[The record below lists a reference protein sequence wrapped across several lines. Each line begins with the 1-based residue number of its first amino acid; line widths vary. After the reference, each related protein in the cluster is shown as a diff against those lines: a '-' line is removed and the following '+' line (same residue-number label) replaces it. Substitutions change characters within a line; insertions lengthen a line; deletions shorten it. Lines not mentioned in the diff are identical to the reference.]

1 VKVWAAKF
9 YAIFGKETEMSRI
22 GKKPID
28 IPKAVN
34 IDIKESVVKV
44 KGPLGELTYECPT
57 SIQAKVDNGKLVV
70 ERSTD
75 LQKDRALHGL
85 VRSLIANMVNG
96 VSQGF
101 KKQLEIKGVGYRA
114 QAKGNKIT
122 FTLGYSHPI
131 EFELPAGITAATD
144 DKMTSIT
151 LSGVEKQLLGQVAA
165 NIRKLR
171 APDVYKGKGVRFVG
185 ERLKLKAGKTG
196 KK

>member
-1 VKVWAAKF
+1 
-9 YAIFGKETEMSRI
+9 MSRI
-22 GKKPID
+22 GRKPID
-28 IPKAVN
+28 IPQAVN
-34 IDIKESVVKV
+34 VDIKESLVKV
-44 KGPLGELTYECPT
+44 RGPLGELSYACPG
-57 SIQAKVDNGKLVV
+57 SIKAAIDNGKVIV
-70 ERSTD
+70 ARSTD

-85 VRSLIANMVNG
+85 VRSLIANMVDG
-96 VSQGF
+96 VSKGF

-114 QAKGNKIT
+114 QAKGGKIT

-131 EFELPAGITAATD
+131 EFELPVGIAATTD

-185 ERLKLKAGKTG
+185 ERIKLKAGKTG

>member
-1 VKVWAAKF
+1 MKF
-9 YAIFGKETEMSRI
+9 YAISGKETEMSRI

-34 IDIKESVVKV
+34 VNITEGAVKV
-44 KGPLGELTYECPT
+44 KGPLGELNYTCPEGIKA
-57 SIQAKVDNGKLVV
+57 SIDGDKVVV
-70 ERSTD
+70 ERGTD

-96 VSQGF
+96 VSQGY
-101 KKQLEIKGVGYRA
+101 KRQLEIKGVGYRA
-114 QAKGNKIT
+114 QAKGGKIT
-122 FTLGYSHPI
+122 FTLGYSHAI
-131 EFELPAGITAATD
+131 EFELPAGITAVTD

-151 LSGVEKQLLGQVAA
+151 LSGIEKQLLGQVAA
-165 NIRKLR
+165 NLRKLR

-185 ERLKLKAGKTG
+185 ERIKMKAGKTG

>member
-1 VKVWAAKF
+1 
-9 YAIFGKETEMSRI
+9 MSRI

-28 IPKAVN
+28 IPQAVK
-34 IDIKESVVKV
+34 IDINESMVKV
-44 KGPLGELTYECPT
+44 KGPLGELSYSLPAGIKA
-57 SIQAKVDNGKLVV
+57 SIDNGKVIV
-70 ERSTD
+70 ERGSD

-85 VRSLIANMVNG
+85 ARSLVANMVNG
-96 VSQGF
+96 VSQGY

-114 QAKGNKIT
+114 QAKGNKIA

-144 DKMTSIT
+144 DKMTSLT

-165 NIRKLR
+165 NIKKLR

>member
-1 VKVWAAKF
+1 
-9 YAIFGKETEMSRI
+9 MSRI
-22 GKKPID
+22 GRKPID
-28 IPKAVN
+28 IPQAVN
-34 IDIKESVVKV
+34 VDIKESLVKV
-44 KGPLGELTYECPT
+44 KGPLGELSYACPE
-57 SIQAKVDNGKLVV
+57 SIKAAIDNGKVIV

-85 VRSLIANMVNG
+85 VRSLISNMVDG

-114 QAKGNKIT
+114 QAKGGKIT

-131 EFELPAGITAATD
+131 EFELPVGITATTD

-171 APDVYKGKGVRFVG
+171 APDVYKGKGIRFVG
-185 ERLKLKAGKTG
+185 ERVKLKAGKTG

>member
-1 VKVWAAKF
+1 MAAKF

-28 IPKAVN
+28 IPQAVN
-34 IDIKESVVKV
+34 VDIKEDVIRV
-44 KGPLGELTYECPT
+44 KGPLGELSYCCPGGIRA
-57 SIQAKVDNGKLVV
+57 SIDNGKVIV
-70 ERSTD
+70 KRGTD

-85 VRSLIANMVNG
+85 VRSLLANMVNG
-96 VSQGF
+96 VSLGY

-131 EFELPAGITAATD
+131 EFELPAGVVAATD
-144 DKMTSIT
+144 DKMTSLT
-151 LSGVEKQLLGQVAA
+151 LSGIEKQLLGQVAA
-165 NIRKLR
+165 NIKKLR
-171 APDVYKGKGVRFVG
+171 APDVYKGKGIRFVG
-185 ERLKLKAGKTG
+185 ERIKLKAGKTG

>member
-1 VKVWAAKF
+1 
-9 YAIFGKETEMSRI
+9 MSRI
-22 GKKPID
+22 GRKPID
-28 IPKAVN
+28 IPQKVN
-34 IDIKESVVKV
+34 VDIKESVVKV
-44 KGPLGELTYECPT
+44 KGPLGELSYSCPE
-57 SIQAKVDNGKLVV
+57 SIKASVDNGKVIV

-101 KKQLEIKGVGYRA
+101 KTQLEIKGVGYRA

-131 EFELPAGITAATD
+131 EFELPTGVTAATD

-151 LSGVEKQLLGQVAA
+151 LSGIEKQQLGQVAA
-165 NIRKLR
+165 NLRKLR

>member
-1 VKVWAAKF
+1 
-9 YAIFGKETEMSRI
+9 MSRI
-22 GKKPID
+22 GRKPID
-28 IPKAVN
+28 IPQAVN
-34 IDIKESVVKV
+34 VDIKESMVKV
-44 KGPLGELTYECPT
+44 KGPLGELSYECPD
-57 SIQAKVDNGKLVV
+57 SITAKVDNGKVVV

-131 EFELPAGITAATD
+131 EFELPAGITATTD
-144 DKMTSIT
+144 DKMTSIA
-151 LSGVEKQLLGQVAA
+151 LSGVEKQVLGQVAA
-165 NIRKLR
+165 NLRKLR

>member
-1 VKVWAAKF
+1 
-9 YAIFGKETEMSRI
+9 MSRI

-28 IPKAVN
+28 IPQKVN
-34 IDIKESVVKV
+34 VDIKGDLIKV
-44 KGPLGELTYECPT
+44 KGPLGELSYT
-57 SIQAKVDNGKLVV
+57 SPASIKAAVDSGKVVI

-85 VRSLIANMVNG
+85 VRSLVANMVNG

-101 KKQLEIKGVGYRA
+101 KKQLEVKGVGYRA

-131 EFELPAGITAATD
+131 EFELPTGVTATTD
-144 DKMTSIT
+144 EKMTIIT
-151 LSGVEKQLLGQVAA
+151 LSGIEKQMLGQVAA
-165 NIRKLR
+165 NLRKLR

-185 ERLKLKAGKTG
+185 ERLKMKAGKTG

>member
-1 VKVWAAKF
+1 
-9 YAIFGKETEMSRI
+9 
-22 GKKPID
+22 
-28 IPKAVN
+28 
-34 IDIKESVVKV
+34 
-44 KGPLGELTYECPT
+44 LGELSYSFPEGIKG
-57 SIQAKVDNGKLVV
+57 SIDSGKVIV
-70 ERSTD
+70 ERNTD

-85 VRSLIANMVNG
+85 VRSLVANMVSG
-96 VSQGF
+96 VSQGY
-101 KKQLEIKGVGYRA
+101 KRQLEIKGVGYRA

-131 EFELPAGITAATD
+131 EFELPTGIVAVTD

-151 LSGVEKQLLGQVAA
+151 LSGIEKQLLGQVAA

-185 ERLKLKAGKTG
+185 ERIKLKAGKTG

>member
-1 VKVWAAKF
+1 MWAAKF

-22 GKKPID
+22 GRKPID
-28 IPKAVN
+28 IPQAVN
-34 IDIKESVVKV
+34 VDIKESIVKV
-44 KGPLGELTYECPT
+44 KGPLGELSYSFPEGIKA
-57 SIQAKVDNGKLVV
+57 SIDSGKVLV
-70 ERSTD
+70 ERNTD

-85 VRSLIANMVNG
+85 VRSLVANMVSG
-96 VSQGF
+96 VSQGY
-101 KKQLEIKGVGYRA
+101 KRQLEIKGVGYRA

-131 EFELPAGITAATD
+131 EFELPAGIVAVTD

-151 LSGVEKQLLGQVAA
+151 LSGIEKQLLGQVAA

-185 ERLKLKAGKTG
+185 ERIKLKAGKTG

>member
-1 VKVWAAKF
+1 MAAKF

-34 IDIKESVVKV
+34 VDIKESLVKV
-44 KGPLGELTYECPT
+44 KGPKGELSYATPAGIKV
-57 SIQAKVDNGKLVV
+57 SVDNGKVIV
-70 ERSTD
+70 DRGSD
-75 LQKDRALHGL
+75 LKEDRALHGL
-85 VRSLIANMVNG
+85 VRSLISNMVTG
-96 VSQGF
+96 VSEGY
-101 KKQLEIKGVGYRA
+101 KRQLEVKGVGYRA

-122 FTLGYSHPI
+122 FTLGYSHPV
-131 EFELPAGITAATD
+131 EFELPAGITATTD

-165 NIRKLR
+165 NLRKLR
-171 APDVYKGKGVRFVG
+171 TPDVYKGKGVRFVG
-185 ERLKLKAGKTG
+185 ERIKLKAGKTG